1 MVKAL
6 MCFSYEKKKLW
17 LCGPDYKKRWI
28 IQHFIHNWSTTIRKM
43 KIINSILLTIASLTI
58 NQVVALNF
66 DFNVK
71 RGGAEPIKPF
81 MTDLSLDDF
90 RNKKLMLA
98 RRLAIKQKIRNPKLR
113 NVIALLLQKKQ
124 QKLEKCNRNYNCY
137 KTAKDSNRLN
147 RFKKFHH
154 WF

>member
-1 MVKAL
+1 
-6 MCFSYEKKKLW
+6 
-17 LCGPDYKKRWI
+17 
-28 IQHFIHNWSTTIRKM
+28 M

-113 NVIALLLQKKQ
+113 YVIALLLQKKQ

-154 WF
+154 

>member
-1 MVKAL
+1 
-6 MCFSYEKKKLW
+6 
-17 LCGPDYKKRWI
+17 
-28 IQHFIHNWSTTIRKM
+28 M
-43 KIINSILLTIASLTI
+43 KIINSILLSISCLTI
-58 NQVVALNF
+58 NQVAALTL

-81 MTDLSLDDF
+81 ITDLSLDDF

-137 KTAKDSNRLN
+137 KTAKDTNRLN

-154 WF
+154 